1 MNALVLKELRQLL
14 PIAWL
19 WIAILVFSY
28 LTRVFTERIDEETF
42 ASWCEGYCEAGSQP
56 MLAALAIIFTLVT
69 AYSLFPREH
78 DESTID
84 FLRALPLS
92 RWQIHAGKFLAGW
105 LLMIGINVLSYGI
118 DALLL
123 ASNPE
128 SLGGRFMTQVWWTLL
143 WRDCVFAFV
152 ILSHGIILSWF
163 RTTGLVVYALYV
175 ILLLWYESSSGSA
188 GLFSVFGMLTNA
200 YDGQRL
206 VVDARAIGVHVV
218 IAVVLLFVGYRLW
231 SRTES
236 ATVSGNVAGERS
248 RRGTLVPIATGI
260 AAFVL
265 LIMFNLYRV
274 GTGSGMVAEEGLVQ
288 TATDQYR
295 FVYRTEDKETV
306 DYLLTHADADFA
318 EVGRWLG
325 IDELPLVR
333 VDLSAASEHAAGLAK
348 WKKIRMDLNS
358 FEADVSQRRVLAHE
372 ATHVLQ
378 ALESKRALT
387 RHFAAAQFFIEG
399 MAQHVSFEVVPEPAR
414 RASNHALAAVAQ
426 TRHEIRF
433 EDLVDGQE
441 FARRFDA
448 ELYYSLGDLWSLA
461 LVETCGDDILGD
473 FLRAAA
479 RDDAP
484 REMSADRFWRDTF
497 RETGCDLDTV
507 NSNWYTRVK
516 GVLETVDQARFPRFG
531 EVSIRRDAAA
541 GMLVIEADLVPAG
554 AGERSSDE
562 TGAGAGDGASE
573 RSGEPTGERTGKRTG
588 ERTGEYSGGEKVAGI
603 IAPRRVVVRI
613 GDEDRIAGGVDPS
626 FRGELSTTDGRS
638 VARFTIPENAISR
651 ELFRYQLGYQPT
663 QEGEGSSGS
672 RLYYDVWNEGS
683 APLR

>member
-19 WIAILVFSY
+19 WIAILLFSY
-28 LTRVFTERIDEETF
+28 LTRIFTERLDEETF
-42 ASWCEGYCEAGSQP
+42 ASWCEGYCEAGNHP
-56 MLAALAIIFTLVT
+56 LVAALSIFFILVT

-92 RWQIHAGKFLAGW
+92 RWRIHAGKFLAGW
-105 LLMIGINVLSYGI
+105 LLLIGINVLSYGI
-118 DALLL
+118 DALSL

-128 SLGGRFMTQVWWTLL
+128 SLGGRFLTQVWWTLL

-152 ILSHGIILSWF
+152 ILSHGIVLSWF
-163 RTTGLVVYALYV
+163 RTTGLIVYALYV
-175 ILLLWYESSSGSA
+175 ILLLWYENTNGSA
-188 GLFSVFGMLTNA
+188 GLLSVFGMLSNA

-206 VVDARAIGVHVV
+206 IVDARAIVVHVV
-218 IAVVLLFVGYRLW
+218 IAVGLLFVGYRLW

-236 ATVSGNVAGERS
+236 AAVTGNGAGERS
-248 RRGTLVPIATGI
+248 RRNKLVRVALGV
-260 AAFVL
+260 AAFLL

-274 GTGSGMVAEEGLVQ
+274 GTGSGLVAEEGLAQ
-288 TATDQYR
+288 TATDHYR
-295 FVYRTEDKETV
+295 FVYRAEDKDTV
-306 DYLLTHADADFA
+306 DYVLAHADDDFA

-325 IDELPLVR
+325 IEELPVVR

-358 FEADVSQRRVLAHE
+358 FEADISQRRVLAHE

-378 ALESKRALT
+378 ALESNRALA

-414 RASNHALAAVAQ
+414 RASNHAIAAMAHA
-426 TRHEIRF
+426 RHEIRF
-433 EDLVDGQE
+433 DDLVDGQE

-448 ELYYSLGDLWSLA
+448 ELYYSLGDLWSMA
-461 LVETCGDDILGD
+461 LVETCGENILGD
-473 FLRAAA
+473 FLRAAG

-484 REMSADRFWRDTF
+484 REMSAERFWRDTF

-507 NSNWYTRVK
+507 NASWNERVRA
-516 GVLETVDQARFPRFG
+516 VLETVEQARFPRFG
-531 EVSIRRDAAA
+531 DVSIQRDAMADT
-541 GMLVIEADLVPAG
+541 VIIEAVLLPAAKVAVDVHEDL
-554 AGERSSDE
+554 D
-562 TGAGAGDGASE
+562 GD
-573 RSGEPTGERTGKRTG
+573 RTGDF
-588 ERTGEYSGGEKVAGI
+588 ANI
-603 IAPRRVVVRI
+603 IAPQRVVARVRDADRI
-613 GDEDRIAGGVDPS
+613 GGGVDPV
-626 FRGELSTTDGRS
+626 FRGTLTTKDGRS
-638 VARFTIPENAISR
+638 VARFSIPERAVSR
-651 ELFRYQLGYQPT
+651 ALFRYQLGFQPSA
-663 QEGEGSSGS
+663 EFDGPLDS
-672 RLYYDVWNEGS
+672 RIYYDVWKEGS